1 MLINCL
7 QTTLL
12 DTLANRVT
20 MGVVSGRMLV
30 DGHERDGSFQRNT
43 GYVQQQDLHLQ
54 TSTVREALM
63 FSARLRQA
71 RTVPDSEKA
80 AYVEEVIRLLEM
92 EVSFLISLMACILTL
107 IGPCRDMLTLW

>member
-1 MLINCL
+1 
-7 QTTLL
+7 
-12 DTLANRVT
+12 

-30 DGHERDGSFQRNT
+30 DGHERDNSFQRNT

-80 AYVEEVIRLLEM
+80 AYVEEVIHLLEM
-92 EVSFLISLMACILTL
+92 EVSFDLSIAYFLVL
-107 IGPCRDMLTLW
+107 IGRCRNMLTLL